1 MFCEGEY
8 VMYSGEGLC
17 RIEKIGIPDFQSEKR
32 NYYFLQK
39 ADDHSRIYVPT
50 DTTLPMRKPL
60 TAAEANQFL
69 ESLSMVRIDIPRK
82 LDSKKRLPV
91 IKDTVRPQTAEAMAK
106 TIRMIR
112 LLHPDGK
119 IPPEEK
125 TILMRTEKRLF
136 DEIAFALHVSE
147 TDAESRVKSALKTL
161 TIQESL
167 QSNDEEKEP

>member
-1 MFCEGEY
+1 
-8 VMYSGEGLC
+8 
-17 RIEKIGIPDFQSEKR
+17 
-32 NYYFLQK
+32 
-39 ADDHSRIYVPT
+39 
-50 DTTLPMRKPL
+50 
-60 TAAEANQFL
+60 
-69 ESLSMVRIDIPRK
+69 
-82 LDSKKRLPV
+82 
-91 IKDTVRPQTAEAMAK
+91 
-106 TIRMIR
+106 MIR

-125 TILMRTEKRLF
+125 TILTRTEKRLF